1 MLHTIERRLP
11 EMGNEKECPRGSC
24 STPKKTNL
32 KKIVLKK
39 ASVSIPKTTNN
50 GQSPTTDIFFVGDL
64 DCADCAAKVEKAV
77 RRLEGV
83 AEATL
88 SFATGKMKVA
98 YDTTQMDTFRIA
110 KIISGLGYKVEIRK
124 SSSQSGLKK
133 SVFLITGL
141 DCGDCATKLE
151 KKIMGLTGVSK
162 ASVNFGAG
170 KLTVEHTITDAAII
184 KAIQESGYN
193 GVSEGKQEG
202 LTPPSAQKWWQNS
215 RLIATVISGILL
227 VILTILEWVG
237 FQEYTLVPFYI
248 VTLVIG
254 GYHTAKSGYYSL
266 RSLTFDMNFLM
277 SVAIIGAAAIGQWSE
292 AATVVFLFSLGN
304 TLQAYTM
311 DKTRQSIRALM
322 ELSPSDALVRRNNIE
337 QRLSVDEIEIGD
349 IIIVKPG
356 ERIPM
361 DGDVTDGESSVNQA
375 TITGESMPVEK
386 QLGDFVYA
394 GTLNEHGSLEIA
406 VTKLAQ
412 DSTLSKIMNLVEEA
426 QAQKAPSQQFVDVF
440 AKYYTPAV
448 LVFALGI
455 AVIPW
460 LIFQQ
465 PFDIWFYRALV
476 LLVISCPCALV
487 ISTPVS
493 IVSAIGNA
501 SRNGVL
507 IKGGAYL
514 EKMGAIKA
522 IAFDKTGTLTIGQPK
537 VTDVLPMNGK
547 TEEEILSIASSI
559 EKFSEHPV
567 AQAIVNKAK
576 GLPFIKATN
585 FKALVGKGV
594 QANIDESTIYIGNS
608 RLFEELQYTLDPIVP
623 TVEKLENQGKTV
635 MLVGTKE
642 VIYGI
647 LAVADTVRENS
658 LSAVEA
664 LRNVGISAIIMLTGD
679 NKRVANAIA
688 DRLGLNAFYSNLLPE
703 DKVTTI
709 QQLADQ
715 YGSVAMVGDGVN
727 DAPALATAD
736 IGIAMGVAGSDVAL
750 ETADIALMSD
760 DLAKLGYVMK
770 LSRKTLSVIKQNI
783 IFAIVIKIIFL
794 TMTVLGAANLWMA
807 VFADMGASMLVTLN
821 GMRLVRKIKS

>member
-1 MLHTIERRLP
+1 ME
-11 EMGNEKECPRGSC
+11 NEKECQSGCC
-24 STPKKTNL
+24 STPQKTNL
-32 KKIVLKK
+32 KKGVLKK
-39 ASVSIPKTTNN
+39 ASSSIPKNNANLQSLTTV
-50 GQSPTTDIFFVGDL
+50 IFIVGDL

-77 RRLEGV
+77 KRLEGV

-88 SFATGKMKVA
+88 SFATGKMKVT
-98 YDTTQMDTFRIA
+98 YDTTQVEPSCIA
-110 KIISGLGYKVEIRK
+110 KIISGLGYKVEIGK
-124 SSSQSGLKK
+124 SNSPSGLKK

-151 KKIMGLTGVSK
+151 KKIMGLAGVSK
-162 ASVNFGAG
+162 AGVNFGAG
-170 KLTVEHTITDAAII
+170 KLTVEHTITDAAIL
-184 KAIQESGYN
+184 KAIEESGYN
-193 GVSEGKQEG
+193 GVNEGKQEG
-202 LTPPSAQKWWQNS
+202 PASPASKWWQNS
-215 RLIATVISGILL
+215 RLIATAISGILL
-227 VILTILEWVG
+227 VVLTIAEWVG
-237 FQEYTLVPFYI
+237 FPEYRLVPFFI
-248 VTLVIG
+248 ITLVIG
-254 GYHTAKSGYYSL
+254 GFHTAKSGYYSL

-277 SVAIIGAAAIGQWSE
+277 SVAVIGAAAIGQWSE

-322 ELSPSDALVRRNNIE
+322 ELSPLDALVRRNTIE
-337 QRLSVDEIEIGD
+337 QRLPIDEIEIGD

-386 QLGDFVYA
+386 HPGDFVYA
-394 GTLNEHGSLEIA
+394 GTLNEQGSLEIA

-448 LVFALGI
+448 LVFALSI

-460 LIFQQ
+460 ILFQQ
-465 PFDIWFYRALV
+465 TFDIWFYRALV

-522 IAFDKTGTLTIGQPK
+522 IAFDKTGTLTIGQPT
-537 VTDVLPMNGK
+537 VTDVLPINGK
-547 TEEEILSIASSI
+547 TEAEILSIASSI

-576 GLPFIKATN
+576 GFPFLKATN

-594 QANIDESTIYIGNS
+594 QANIDEITIYIGNS
-608 RLFEELQYTLDPIVP
+608 RLFEELQYSLDSLAP
-623 TVEKLENQGKTV
+623 TIEGLENQGKTV

-642 VIYGI
+642 GIYGI
-647 LAVADTVRENS
+647 LAVADTIRENS

-664 LRNVGISAIIMLTGD
+664 LRNVGIRAIIMLTGD
-679 NKRVANAIA
+679 NQRVASAIA

-703 DKVTTI
+703 DKVETV
-709 QQLADQ
+709 QQLANQ

-727 DAPALATAD
+727 DAPALAAAD

-770 LSRKTLSVIKQNI
+770 LSRKTLSIIKQNI

-794 TMTVLGAANLWMA
+794 TMTLLGAANLWMA

>member
-1 MLHTIERRLP
+1 MD
-11 EMGNEKECPRGSC
+11 NEKECPCGCC

-32 KKIVLKK
+32 KKRVLKK
-39 ASVSIPKTTNN
+39 ASTSIPKNN
-50 GQSPTTDIFFVGDL
+50 NNDQSLTTDIFFIGDL

-83 AEATL
+83 AEASL
-88 SFATGKMKVA
+88 SFATGKMKVV
-98 YDTTQMDTFRIA
+98 YDSTRMEPFRIT
-110 KIISGLGYKVEIRK
+110 KIISGLGYKVQIVK
-124 SSSQSGLKK
+124 SGSQSGLKK

-141 DCGDCATKLE
+141 DCGDCAAKLE
-151 KKIMGLTGVSK
+151 KKIMGLAGVSK

-170 KLTVEHTITDAAII
+170 KLTVEHTITDAAIL
-184 KAIQESGYN
+184 KAVQESGYN
-193 GVSEGKQEG
+193 GLSEGKQEG
-202 LTPPSAQKWWQNS
+202 LTPSAPKWWQNP
-215 RLIATVISGILL
+215 RLIATALSGILL
-227 VILTILEWVG
+227 VVLTITEWIG
-237 FQEYTLVPFYI
+237 FQEHTLIPFYI
-248 VTLVIG
+248 MTLVIG

-322 ELSPSDALVRRNNIE
+322 ELSPSDALVRRNNVE
-337 QRLSVDEIEIGD
+337 QRLPVDEIEIGD

-386 QLGDFVYA
+386 LPGDFVYA

-406 VTKLAQ
+406 VTKLVQ
-412 DSTLSKIMNLVEEA
+412 DSTLSKIMSLVEEA

-460 LIFQQ
+460 IIFQQ
-465 PFDIWFYRALV
+465 SFDIWFYRALV

-501 SRNGVL
+501 SRHGVL

-522 IAFDKTGTLTIGQPK
+522 IAFDKTGTLTIGRPT
-537 VTDVLPMNGK
+537 VTDVIPMNGRTK
-547 TEEEILSIASSI
+547 EEILSITAGI

-576 GLPFIKATN
+576 GLVFSKATN

-594 QANIDESTIYIGNS
+594 QATIDDCSVYVGNS
-608 RLFEELQYTLDPIVP
+608 RLFEELQYSLDSITP
-623 TVEKLENQGKTV
+623 TVDELENQGKTV
-635 MLVGTKE
+635 MLVGTNE

-647 LAVADTVRENS
+647 FAVADTVRENS

-688 DRLGLNAFYSNLLPE
+688 DRLGLNEFYSNLLPE
-703 DKVTTI
+703 DKVKTV
-709 QQLADQ
+709 QQLTAQ

-727 DAPALATAD
+727 DAPALAAAD

-770 LSRKTLSVIKQNI
+770 LSRKTLSIIKQNI

>member
-1 MLHTIERRLP
+1 MLHTTERRFSV
-11 EMGNEKECPRGSC
+11 MDNEKEYPCDSC
-24 STPKKTNL
+24 SPPKKSNL
-32 KKIVLKK
+32 KNKVLKK
-39 ASVSIPKTTNN
+39 VSVSIPKTINT
-50 GQSPTTDIFFVGDL
+50 SESLTTDTFFVGDL

-83 AEATL
+83 AEASL
-88 SFATGKMKVA
+88 SFTTGKMKVT
-98 YDTTQMDTFRIA
+98 YDAAQVDSSKIA
-110 KIISGLGYKVEIRK
+110 KIISGLGYKVELKKANTQI
-124 SSSQSGLKK
+124 GLKT
-133 SVFLITGL
+133 SIFLITGM
-141 DCGDCATKLE
+141 DCGDCAAKLE
-151 KKIMGLTGVSK
+151 KKLMGLAGISK
-162 ASVNFGAG
+162 ASVNFGAA
-170 KLTVEHTITDAAII
+170 KLTVEHTIADETIL
-184 KAIQESGYN
+184 KAIQESGYS
-193 GVSEGKQEG
+193 GVMEGKYTG
-202 LTPPSAQKWWQNS
+202 LTPPAPKWWQNS
-215 RLIATVISGILL
+215 RLMATVISGILL
-227 VILTILEWVG
+227 LLLTIAEWIG
-237 FQEYTLVPFYI
+237 LQEQIVIPLYI

-277 SVAIIGAAAIGQWSE
+277 SVAVLGAAAIGQWGE

-322 ELSPSDALVRRNNIE
+322 ELAPLDALVRRDDIE
-337 QRLSVDEIEIGD
+337 QRLSIDLIHIGD

-361 DGDVTDGESSVNQA
+361 DGDVIAGESSVNQA

-386 QLGDFVYA
+386 QPGDSVYA
-394 GTLNEHGSLEIA
+394 GTLNEHGSLELI

-412 DSTLSKIMNLVEEA
+412 DSTLSKIMLLVEEA

-448 LVFALGI
+448 FALAFGV
-455 AVIPW
+455 AMIPW
-460 LIFQQ
+460 LFFNQA
-465 PFDIWFYRALV
+465 FDVWFYRALV

-522 IAFDKTGTLTIGQPK
+522 IAFDKTGTLTVGHPA

-547 TEEEILSIASSI
+547 TQEEILAIAAGI

-567 AQAIVNKAK
+567 AQAIVAKAA
-576 GLPFIKATN
+576 GLPAIKATN
-585 FKALVGKGV
+585 FKALIGKGV
-594 QANIDESTIYIGNS
+594 QASLDEETVYIGNS
-608 RLFEELQYTLDPIVP
+608 RLFEELQCPLASIMPVVD
-623 TVEKLENQGKTV
+623 ELELQGKTV
-635 MLVGTKE
+635 MLAGTAT
-642 VIYGI
+642 VIFGI
-647 LAVADTVRENS
+647 FAVADTVREES
-658 LSAVEA
+658 LNAIQA
-664 LRNVGISAIIMLTGD
+664 LRKVGIDAVVMLTGD
-679 NKRVANAIA
+679 NKQVANTIA
-688 DRLGLNAFYSNLLPE
+688 NRLGLDAFYSNLLPE
-703 DKVTTI
+703 DKVKTI
-709 QQLADQ
+709 EKLTKQ

-727 DAPALATAD
+727 DAPALAVAD

-770 LSRKTLSVIKQNI
+770 LSRKTLSIIKQNI
-783 IFAIVIKIIFL
+783 GFAIVIKVIFL
-794 TMTVLGAANLWMA
+794 TLTILGVANLWMA
-807 VFADMGASMLVTLN
+807 VFADTGASMLVTLN
-821 GMRLVRKIKS
+821 GMRLSRKINS

>member
-1 MLHTIERRLP
+1 MLHTIERRLSKM
-11 EMGNEKECPRGSC
+11 EDEKECPCGSC
-24 STPKKTNL
+24 SPPKKTNF
-32 KKIVLKK
+32 KKIALKK
-39 ASVSIPKTTNN
+39 ASASIPKTNTYD
-50 GQSPTTDIFFVGDL
+50 QSITTGIFFVSDL
-64 DCADCAAKVEKAV
+64 DCADCAAKVEKAIK
-77 RRLEGV
+77 RLEGV

-88 SFATGKMKVA
+88 SFATGKMKVT
-98 YDTTQMDTFRIA
+98 YNTTQVEPSRIV
-110 KIISGLGYKVEIRK
+110 KIISGLGYKVEIGK
-124 SSSQSGLKK
+124 SNSQSGLKK
-133 SVFLITGL
+133 SIFLITGL
-141 DCGDCATKLE
+141 DCGDCAAKLE
-151 KKIMGLTGVSK
+151 KKIMGLAGVVT
-162 ASVNFGAG
+162 ASINFGAG
-170 KLTVEHTITDAAII
+170 KLTVEHTITDAAIL
-184 KAIQESGYN
+184 KAVQESGYN
-193 GVSEGKQEG
+193 GVNDGKQEG
-202 LTPPSAQKWWQNS
+202 PPPPALKWWQNS
-215 RLIATVISGILL
+215 RLMATIVSGILL
-227 VILTILEWVG
+227 VILTITEWAG
-237 FQEYTLVPFYI
+237 FQEHTLIPFFI
-248 VTLVIG
+248 LTLVIG
-254 GYHTAKSGYYSL
+254 GYHTARSGYYSL

-322 ELSPSDALVRRNNIE
+322 ELSPSDALVRRNNVE

-361 DGDVTDGESSVNQA
+361 DGDVIDGESSVNQA

-386 QLGDFVYA
+386 LPGDFVYA

-406 VTKLAQ
+406 VRKLAQ
-412 DSTLSKIMNLVEEA
+412 DSTLSKIMHLVEEA
-426 QAQKAPSQQFVDVF
+426 QSQKAPSQQFVDVF

-460 LIFQQ
+460 ILFQQ
-465 PFDIWFYRALV
+465 SFDIWFYRALV

-522 IAFDKTGTLTIGQPK
+522 IAFDKTGTLTIGQPT
-537 VTDVLPMNGK
+537 VTDVLSMNGK
-547 TEEEILSIASSI
+547 TEEEVLSIAAGI
-559 EKFSEHPV
+559 ERFSEHPV
-567 AQAIVNKAK
+567 AQAIVNKAN
-576 GLPFIKATN
+576 GLASIKATN

-594 QANIDESTIYIGNS
+594 QANVDESIVYIGNYL
-608 RLFEELQYTLDPIVP
+608 LFEELQYSLDSITP
-623 TVEKLENQGKTV
+623 TIEDLENQGKTV

-642 VIYGI
+642 MILGI
-647 LAVADTVRENS
+647 LAVADTIRENS
-658 LSAVEA
+658 LDAVKS

-679 NKRVANAIA
+679 NKRVAKAIA

-703 DKVTTI
+703 DKVKTV
-709 QQLADQ
+709 QQLANE
-715 YGSVAMVGDGVN
+715 YGSVVMVGDGVN
-727 DAPALATAD
+727 DAPALAAAD

-760 DLAKLGYVMK
+760 DLAKLGYIMQ
-770 LSRKTLSVIKQNI
+770 LSRKTLSIIKQNI

-794 TMTVLGAANLWMA
+794 AMTVVGAANLWMA

-821 GMRLVRKIKS
+821 GMRLIRKIKS

>member
-1 MLHTIERRLP
+1 ME
-11 EMGNEKECPRGSC
+11 NEKECHSGCC
-24 STPKKTNL
+24 STPQKTNI
-32 KKIVLKK
+32 KKRVLKK
-39 ASVSIPKTTNN
+39 ASSSIPKNN
-50 GQSPTTDIFFVGDL
+50 TPLQSSATAMFFVGDL

-77 RRLEGV
+77 KRLDGV

-98 YDTTQMDTFRIA
+98 YDLTKVEPSRIA
-110 KIISGLGYKVEIRK
+110 KIISGLGYKVEIGASN
-124 SSSQSGLKK
+124 SSSGIKK

-151 KKIMGLTGVSK
+151 KKLMGLAGVSK

-170 KLTVEHTITDAAII
+170 KLTVEHTITDAAIL

-193 GVSEGKQEG
+193 GISEGKQAG
-202 LTPPSAQKWWQNS
+202 LTPPTKKWWQNS
-215 RLIATVISGILL
+215 RLIATVVSGALL
-227 VILTILEWVG
+227 AVLTIAEWIG
-237 FQEYTLVPFYI
+237 IPEYTLVPFFI
-248 VTLVIG
+248 VTLIIG
-254 GYHTAKSGYYSL
+254 GFHTAKSGYYSL

-277 SVAIIGAAAIGQWSE
+277 SVAVIGAAAIGQWSE

-322 ELSPSDALVRRNNIE
+322 ELSPSDALVRRNSIE
-337 QRLSVDEIEIGD
+337 QRLPVDEIEIGD

-386 QLGDFVYA
+386 HPGDFVYA
-394 GTLNEHGSLEIA
+394 GTLNEQGSLEIA

-440 AKYYTPAV
+440 AKYYTPAI
-448 LVFALGI
+448 LLFALSI

-460 LIFQQ
+460 LLFQQ
-465 PFDIWFYRALV
+465 SFAIWFYRALV

-522 IAFDKTGTLTIGQPK
+522 IAFDKTGTLTIGQPT
-537 VTDVLPMNGK
+537 VTDVLAMNGK

-576 GLPFIKATN
+576 GFPVLKATN

-594 QANIDESTIYIGNS
+594 QANIDETTVYIGNS
-608 RLFEELQYTLDPIVP
+608 RLFEELQYSLDAFAPL
-623 TVEKLENQGKTV
+623 VEKLEMQGKTV

-642 VIYGI
+642 GIYGI
-647 LAVADTVRENS
+647 LAVADTIRENS

-664 LRNVGISAIIMLTGD
+664 LRNVGIRAIIMLTGD
-679 NKRVANAIA
+679 NQRVANAIA
-688 DRLGLNAFYSNLLPE
+688 ERLGLNAFYSNLLPE
-703 DKVTTI
+703 NKVETI
-709 QQLADQ
+709 QELAAQ

-727 DAPALATAD
+727 DAPALAAAD

-770 LSRKTLSVIKQNI
+770 LSRKTLSIIKQNI
-783 IFAIVIKIIFL
+783 IFAIVVKIIFL
-794 TMTVLGAANLWMA
+794 GMTVFGAANLWMA